1 MGGDEFLV
9 SKIGVIDEQQLIE
22 QGNNLILLLKQSFEK
37 IIYYRNLSASVG
49 ISYTH
54 DKQKKI
60 DDLIKES
67 DTALYKAKQT
77 GKSKCCIY
85 KKS

>member
-1 MGGDEFLV
+1 M
-9 SKIGVIDEQQLIE
+9 IE
-22 QGNNLILLLKQSFEK
+22 QGNNLIRLLKQRFEK
-37 IIYYRNLSASVG
+37 NKYYHNLSASVG
-49 ISYTH
+49 ISYTN
-54 DKQKKI
+54 DKNKKI

-85 KKS
+85 KN